1 MMIATALNRMNR
13 PTRQDGLR
21 ALAMGSAWGVTLA
34 VGLTAMSAW
43 ACGMPEIAEVATT
56 GAVSLGTGIL
66 AIGPL
71 ALLARR
77 RA

>member
-1 MMIATALNRMNR
+1 MMTATTMKRWNA

-21 ALAMGSAWGVTLA
+21 ALALGSAWALMLTA
-34 VGLTAMSAW
+34 GLTAMSIVE
-43 ACGMPEIAEVATT
+43 CGMPDVADVATT
-56 GAVSLGTGIL
+56 GAVSLATGVV

>member
-1 MMIATALNRMNR
+1 MMIAATLKNA
-13 PTRQDGLR
+13 PTRQDGRR
-21 ALAMGSAWGVTLA
+21 ALALGSAWALVLTA
-34 VGLTAMSAW
+34 GLTAMSVME
-43 ACGMPEIAEVATT
+43 CGVPALSEIATT
-56 GAVSLGTGIL
+56 GAVSLATGIV

>member
-1 MMIATALNRMNR
+1 MMIATTLNRWNG
-13 PTRQDGLR
+13 PTRRDGLR
-21 ALAMGSAWGVTLA
+21 ALAMGSAWGLVLTA
-34 VGLTAMSAW
+34 GLTAMSAW
-43 ACGMPEIAEVATT
+43 ACGMPDVADIATT
-56 GAVSLGTGIL
+56 GAVSLATGIV